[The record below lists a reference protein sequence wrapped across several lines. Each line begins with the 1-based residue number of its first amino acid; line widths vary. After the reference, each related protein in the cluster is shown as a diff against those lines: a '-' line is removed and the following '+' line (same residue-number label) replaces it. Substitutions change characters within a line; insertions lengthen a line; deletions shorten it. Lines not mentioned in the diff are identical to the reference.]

1 MPVLSPCKALH
12 LGVPEP
18 RGGDPPLEAAIFRW
32 PCCSRGWTDSPAGPP
47 NLSHSVIEH
56 PQDAPAA
63 GAQQHPQEFVL
74 DTVWKIHPFL
84 HSTHSGASQEGPST
98 HRMPQVPHG
107 CLVPGFG
114 YRWAPTPPGCTAGQL
129 GCCRML
135 RGQARLGG
143 ARHSLARPGTV
154 WQGQAQFGRARHS
167 SARPGT
173 ELLCLEPPR
182 HRPNTAPR
190 GELHPRQTCPAGGPS
205 ATPEPSPKKCF
216 PPCSSSQSRISR

>member
-1 MPVLSPCKALH
+1 
-12 LGVPEP
+12 
-18 RGGDPPLEAAIFRW
+18 
-32 PCCSRGWTDSPAGPP
+32 
-47 NLSHSVIEH
+47 
-56 PQDAPAA
+56 
-63 GAQQHPQEFVL
+63 
-74 DTVWKIHPFL
+74 
-84 HSTHSGASQEGPST
+84 
-98 HRMPQVPHG
+98 MPQVPHG

-143 ARHSLARPGTV
+143 ARHSSAGPGTV

-182 HRPNTAPR
+182 HRPNTAAPTPDLPCRGAVCDPR
-190 GELHPRQTCPAGGPS
+190 TQPQKVLPPAFLIPVTDFKVTKTEIISQCLISFSLPCRARRARTRLTGLCSMTEFKYLHSQGVSAQQTQDL
-205 ATPEPSPKKCF
+205 
-216 PPCSSSQSRISR
+216 SS